1 MTTCNSRSRG
11 FYSRFHSTWAIIV
24 VMHSAVAF
32 GFVMCQKLV
41 EEVGGVIALDSY
53 NTTVIVYL
61 SL

>member
-1 MTTCNSRSRG
+1 
-11 FYSRFHSTWAIIV
+11 
-24 VMHSAVAF
+24 MHSAVAF